1 MIKAWSPFKMTNLY
15 AVPAQNTGLNIMN
28 CVVSEYYNNELSGS
42 KSCAG
47 SQFVANRFALGQIAD
62 I

>member
-1 MIKAWSPFKMTNLY
+1 MTNLY